1 MKPVYLKRLHKEIE
15 LFVNKEKFNK
25 YNINIQKFFTNLH
38 IKEYYIND
46 NNKDNK
52 DNIFLD
58 FKDNNDKL
66 LLTIAVPNS
75 YPFKSYILI
84 FNNITNK
91 LNNKNSYFKNIGLLS
106 ENKIY
111 DKKILAFFYKL
122 QYGLESKFLNLNS
135 NDCFCCNS
143 LFCNHNWNPS
153 LTFENIL
160 LEYLEIQFIVK
171 YSKPYNYINIL
182 NIYNKLFHKYL
193 NKMPLELLDKILL

>member
-1 MKPVYLKRLHKEIE
+1 MTPVYLKRLHKEIE
-15 LFVNKEKFNK
+15 LFINKEKFNK
-25 YNINIQKFFTNLH
+25 YSVNIRKFFNNLN
-38 IKEYYIND
+38 IKEYYVN
-46 NNKDNK
+46 DNK
-52 DNIFLD
+52 DTFLD
-58 FKDNNDKL
+58 FKDNNDKI
-66 LLTIAVPNS
+66 LLTIQVPNS
-75 YPFKSYILI
+75 YPFKPYIII

-122 QYGLESKFLNLNS
+122 QYDLESKFLNLKN
-135 NDCFCCNS
+135 NDCYCCNS
-143 LFCNHNWNPS
+143 LFCSHNWNPS

-182 NIYNKLFHKYL
+182 NIYNKLFDEHL
-193 NKMPLELLDKILL
+193 NKLPLELLDKILL

>member
-1 MKPVYLKRLHKEIE
+1 MTPVYLKRLHKEIE
-15 LFVNKEKFNK
+15 LFINKEKFNK
-25 YNINIQKFFTNLH
+25 YSVNIREFFNNLN
-38 IKEYYIND
+38 IKEYYVN
-46 NNKDNK
+46 DNK
-52 DNIFLD
+52 DTFLD
-58 FKDNNDKL
+58 FKDNNDKI
-66 LLTIAVPNS
+66 LLTIQVPNS
-75 YPFKSYILI
+75 YPFKPYIII

-122 QYGLESKFLNLNS
+122 QYDLESKFLNLKN
-135 NDCFCCNS
+135 NDCYCCNS
-143 LFCNHNWNPS
+143 LFCSHNWNPS

-182 NIYNKLFHKYL
+182 NIYNKLFDEHL
-193 NKMPLELLDKILL
+193 NKLPLELLDKILL